1 MKTLSEL
8 LESAMKYSTCIP
20 PRYDDA
26 IQLCK
31 QALMTSPDNL
41 VVLSRYAQLLSD
53 CGQVDAATEILRK
66 FYEQPQTADDD
77 LIDKRFPQ
85 GIEELHEGLSIES
98 KLINYFY
105 FGQLTIGDEAKD
117 SYSRGID
124 MLNRYIS
131 LNHISSKNSPY
142 YDDMR
147 KMICRSACSIAEVYM
162 TDLCD
167 TPDAETESLRHIQM
181 ALDYDPNN
189 IEALSTLA
197 VYKKTI
203 GKLDE
208 AWDAASRC
216 LASVEDIEEDVPSVE
231 LRTNL
236 AMTLIDLKKTDEAI
250 SILDGC
256 LITDDKDVNK
266 QLLPIPPSTT
276 STTNTSTSYG
286 YNKYTR

>member
-1 MKTLSEL
+1 M
-8 LESAMKYSTCIP
+8 
-20 PRYDDA
+20 
-26 IQLCK
+26 
-31 QALMTSPDNL
+31 
-41 VVLSRYAQLLSD
+41 
-53 CGQVDAATEILRK
+53 
-66 FYEQPQTADDD
+66 
-77 LIDKRFPQ
+77 
-85 GIEELHEGLSIES
+85 GISICV
-98 KLINYFY
+98 Y
-105 FGQLTIGDEAKD
+105 Q
-117 SYSRGID
+117 
-124 MLNRYIS
+124 
-131 LNHISSKNSPY
+131 
-142 YDDMR
+142 DDMR